1 MSADYSGIVNAF
13 TSFLKP
19 WIIILW
25 AIAIL
30 FVIIA
35 IVKRI
40 LFRRKLK
47 KIVENA
53 EECTVDEFF
62 TIKSSANDFVGVYV
76 LYNKTKDMFYVGQS
90 KNVYKR
96 VSNHLNGKGNGD
108 VYADFKYG
116 NHFTIRVIPLA
127 GSGYTSLNQLERH
140 YIDYYK
146 AFSKGYNKNR
156 GNKD

>member
-1 MSADYSGIVNAF
+1 M
-13 TSFLKP
+13 
-19 WIIILW
+19 
-25 AIAIL
+25 
-30 FVIIA
+30 
-35 IVKRI
+35 
-40 LFRRKLK
+40 K